1 MRSTTVG
8 MNKPLYWKTPPVEK
22 VYEAITAVLDQRILI
37 DLGKPNQGRCY
48 SSSGNKYYDIEF
60 DPQKEAIT
68 ANDNSAYYV
77 GILSYPM
84 VAYLMVR
91 GIVTFKP
98 ERLLAL
104 KGVVW
109 KDINQKYKNDYAK
122 AVEVVLNN
130 LERQGSDIEGIKQE
144 VRLLYDQLTQLNMK
158 KLGRSQ
164 KPPEGW

>member
-1 MRSTTVG
+1 MRSIIVG
-8 MNKPLYWKTPPVEK
+8 MNKPLYWKTPPIEK
-22 VYEAITAVLDQRILI
+22 VYEAITAVLDKRILI
-37 DLGKPNQGRCY
+37 DPDNPNQARCY
-48 SSSGNKYYDIEF
+48 SSSGNKHYDIEF
-60 DPQKEAIT
+60 DPQKQAIT

-84 VAYLMVR
+84 IAYLMVR
-91 GIVTFKP
+91 GILSYKP
-98 ERLLAL
+98 KRLLAI

-109 KDINQKYKNDYAK
+109 KEINQKFKNDYAR

-144 VRLLYDQLTQLNMK
+144 VGLLYDQLTQLNMK
-158 KLGRSQ
+158 KLGQSQ